1 MKLSGTFATQ
11 ATPAQL
17 ARLSTDRQQLEG
29 VTSLGDVSVD
39 PRGRIRATFTATT
52 PLGAIPLTTT
62 ITTDR
67 ADESSSRV
75 LVHGTRGQHRVDVTL
90 EISYEPTATATQVS
104 WHADVRLG
112 GTGASVAQ
120 RVAADI
126 ARNAIDSVLRQAA
139 EQHLTLT

>member
-1 MKLSGTFATQ
+1 MKLSGAFTTQ
-11 ATPAQL
+11 ASPAQL
-17 ARLSTDRQQLEG
+17 AKFSTDRQQLEG
-29 VTSLGDVSVD
+29 VTSLRDVSVD
-39 PRGRIRATFTATT
+39 SHGRIRATLTATT
-52 PLGAIPLTTT
+52 PLGAIPLTIT
-62 ITTDR
+62 ITTER

-90 EISYEPTATATQVS
+90 EISYEPTATATRVS

-120 RVAADI
+120 RVAHDI
-126 ARNAIDSVLRQAA
+126 ARHAIESVLRQAT